1 MTAIVALGAI
11 AVVALCCSAAYLW
24 RLLRALPLSR
34 RIVNL
39 LMPLSQIAFVV
50 CSFMLRPYFIHWS
63 MIAFLAAVTG
73 IICAALNPMFFKS
86 LLDAERADIEA
97 ERATLLEDQVAA
109 QEHYVLLMQQT
120 RREAARIRTE
130 LDAELAGVE
139 EALDAGDAASAQAHL
154 AGAVHAVRTP
164 QGRRCQHPVVDAL
177 LAAKDLWCHEQS
189 IDLTI
194 EAEVPDDLT
203 TPDVELCALFANA
216 LDNAINA
223 CAAVSE
229 DARWIRLRAH
239 PAHGHFLLEVENSCR
254 AQEPAAHELS
264 ATRQDVQTPASAH
277 GVPQRAHSDV
287 TVNTSRSAHDDA
299 GTLPRHGLGLS
310 IMREIVERHAGDL
323 TCTQDGGTFKLSAI
337 WRL

>member
-1 MTAIVALGAI
+1 MTAIVALGAG

-24 RLLRALPLSR
+24 RLLRTLPLSR

-39 LMPLSQIAFVV
+39 LMPLSQIAFVI
-50 CSFMLRPYFIHWS
+50 CSFMLRPYFVHWNL
-63 MIAFLAAVTG
+63 IAFLAAVTG

-97 ERATLLEDQVAA
+97 ERAALLEDQVAA

-120 RREAARIRTE
+120 QREAARIRTE

-177 LAAKDLWCHEQS
+177 LAAKDLWCREQN

-223 CAAVSE
+223 CAAVPE
-229 DARWIRLRAH
+229 GARWIRLRAH
-239 PAHGHFLLEVENSCR
+239 PAHGHFLLEVENSCAAPGLVAPHKTQQAPQADVD
-254 AQEPAAHELS
+254 AQHADAATTEGAPHPA
-264 ATRQDVQTPASAH
+264 R
-277 GVPQRAHSDV
+277 G
-287 TVNTSRSAHDDA
+287 DA

-310 IMREIVERHAGDL
+310 IMREIVERRAGDL
-323 TCTQDGGTFKLSAI
+323 TYTQDGGTFKLSAI

>member
-1 MTAIVALGAI
+1 MTAIVALGAG

-24 RLLRALPLSR
+24 RLLRTLPLSR
-34 RIVNL
+34 RIINL
-39 LMPLSQIAFVV
+39 LMPLSQIAFVI
-50 CSFMLRPYFIHWS
+50 CSFMLRPYFVHWNL
-63 MIAFLAAVTG
+63 IAFLAAVTG
-73 IICAALNPMFFKS
+73 VICAALNPMFFKS

-97 ERATLLEDQVAA
+97 ERAALLEDQVAA

-120 RREAARIRTE
+120 QREAARIRTE

-139 EALDAGDAASAQAHL
+139 EALDADDAASAQAHL

-177 LAAKDLWCHEQS
+177 LAAKDLWCREQN

-194 EAEVPDDLT
+194 ETEVPDDLT

-223 CAAVSE
+223 CAAVPE
-229 DARWIRLRAH
+229 GARWIRLRAH
-239 PAHGHFLLEVENSCR
+239 PAHGHFLLEVENSCAAPGLVAPHKTQQALQADVD
-254 AQEPAAHELS
+254 AQHVDG
-264 ATRQDVQTPASAH
+264 ATTEGAPH
-277 GVPQRAHSDV
+277 P
-287 TVNTSRSAHDDA
+287 AHDDA

-323 TCTQDGGTFKLSAI
+323 SCTQDGGTFKLSAI

>member
-1 MTAIVALGAI
+1 MTAIVALGAG

-24 RLLRALPLSR
+24 RLLRTLPLSR

-39 LMPLSQIAFVV
+39 LMPLSQIAFVI
-50 CSFMLRPYFIHWS
+50 CSFMLRPYFVHWNL
-63 MIAFLAAVTG
+63 IAFLAAVTG

-97 ERATLLEDQVAA
+97 ERAALLEDQVAA

-120 RREAARIRTE
+120 QREAARIRTE

-154 AGAVHAVRTP
+154 AGAAHAVRTP

-177 LAAKDLWCHEQS
+177 LAAKDLWCREQN

-223 CAAVSE
+223 CAAVPE
-229 DARWIRLRAH
+229 GARWIRLRAH
-239 PAHGHFLLEVENSCR
+239 PAHGHFLLEVENSCAAPGLAAPR
-254 AQEPAAHELS
+254 KTQQAPQADVDAQHADAATTEGAPH
-264 ATRQDVQTPASAH
+264 P
-277 GVPQRAHSDV
+277 
-287 TVNTSRSAHDDA
+287 AHDDA

-323 TCTQDGGTFKLSAI
+323 SCTQDGGTFKSSAI